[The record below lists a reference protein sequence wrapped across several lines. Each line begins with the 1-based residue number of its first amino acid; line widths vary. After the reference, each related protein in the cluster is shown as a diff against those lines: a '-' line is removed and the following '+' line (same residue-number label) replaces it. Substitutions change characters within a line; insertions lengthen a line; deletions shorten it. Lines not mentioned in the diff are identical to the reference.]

1 MLMRV
6 RCVLATVALA
16 LVPAA
21 LAAQRPEVAPLG
33 AYLGRWHSVG
43 ESHATEFSKAGS
55 STADLECR
63 WSAGGRFL
71 ACDMRI
77 VAGGDSIEQLSAY
90 GPADSGRF
98 ALYAVTPGGRPAYF
112 SRVTIAGN
120 TWTYENPNA
129 PATGTRWR
137 TINEWVAPGEMHWRA
152 QFSEDGEHWTTTNE
166 GVSTRVG

>member
-1 MLMRV
+1 MR
-6 RCVLATVALA
+6 AALA
-16 LVPAA
+16 IVAVSLVPAA

-43 ESHATEFSKAGS
+43 ESHATRFSEAGRS
-55 STADLECR
+55 SADLECR

-71 ACDMRI
+71 ACDTQI
-77 VAGGDSIEQLSAY
+77 LAGADSLEQLSAY

-98 ALYAVTPGGRPAYF
+98 ALYAVTPGGRPAFF

-137 TINEWVAPGEMHWRA
+137 TLNVWVSPGEMHWRTE
-152 QFSEDGEHWTTTNE
+152 FTEDGVHWVATIE
-166 GVSTRVG
+166 GVTTKVG